1 MAKAD
6 ARKRAEWQRRLDRF
20 ESSGLTIAQFCR
32 NENIPT
38 HTFYYWSKRLGRPF
52 RKSRYSRSRQPGEKA
67 GGVSPAKDAGTMNG
81 ERSAPLVH
89 FAWGSKLRMS
99 VPADCVDTIRCVLEY
114 ANKNGDELRDSG
126 GAFREVVLAEGR

>member
-6 ARKRAEWQRRLDRF
+6 ARKRAEWQRTLKRF

-32 NENIPT
+32 EEKIPV
-38 HTFYYWSKRLGRPF
+38 HAFYYWGKRLGRPS
-52 RKSRYSRSRQPGEKA
+52 RGNRQARGKS
-67 GGVSPAKDAGTMNG
+67 GGVSPEKGAGAMNG
-81 ERSAPLVH
+81 EHSAPLVH

-99 VPADCVDTIRCVLEY
+99 VPADCMDAIRCVLEY

-126 GAFREVVLAEGR
+126 GAFREVVLAEER